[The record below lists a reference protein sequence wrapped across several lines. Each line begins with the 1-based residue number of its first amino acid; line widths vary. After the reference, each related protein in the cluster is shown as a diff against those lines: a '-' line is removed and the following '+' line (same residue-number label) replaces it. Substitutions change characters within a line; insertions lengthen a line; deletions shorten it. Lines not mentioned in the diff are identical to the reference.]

1 MSVAREWLRYVAAGL
16 VALAVDFGT
25 YVGLIRLAGVDY
37 LLAAPAGFAL
47 GLATI
52 YVFSV
57 RWIFAH
63 RRFVDARV
71 EFGLFALIGLG
82 GMALNQLVIYGCVE
96 WLAFSYELAK
106 IVSAAVVFCFN
117 FGARKMLLFTRYT

>member
-1 MSVAREWLRYVAAGL
+1 MTVAREWLRYVAAGL
-16 VALAVDFGT
+16 VALGVDFGT
-25 YVGLIRLAGVDY
+25 YVALIRLADVNY
-37 LLAAPAGFAL
+37 LAAAPAGFAL

-63 RRFVDARV
+63 RRIADPRV
-71 EFGLFALIGLG
+71 EFGIFALIGLG

-96 WLAFSYELAK
+96 WLALSYELAK
-106 IVSAAVVFCFN
+106 IISAAVVFCFN
-117 FGARKMLLFTRYT
+117 FAARKMLLFTRYT

>member
-1 MSVAREWLRYVAAGL
+1 MSIAREWLRYVAAGL

-25 YVGLIRLAGVDY
+25 YVGLIHLGDVNY
-37 LLAAPAGFAL
+37 LIAAPAGFAL

-52 YVFSV
+52 YAFST

-63 RRFVDARV
+63 RRVADRRV
-71 EFGLFALIGLG
+71 EFGIFTLIGLG
-82 GMALNQLVIYGCVE
+82 GMALNQLVIYVGVD
-96 WLAFSYELAK
+96 WAGLSPELAK
-106 IVSAAVVFCFN
+106 IVSAALVFCFN